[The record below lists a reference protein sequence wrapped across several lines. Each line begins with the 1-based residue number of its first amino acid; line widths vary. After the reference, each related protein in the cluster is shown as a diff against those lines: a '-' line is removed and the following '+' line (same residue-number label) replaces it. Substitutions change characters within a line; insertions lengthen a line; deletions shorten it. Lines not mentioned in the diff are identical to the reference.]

1 MWIRKRSSF
10 DTVHSHR
17 FEDLDNGDFDKK
29 LSVVVCLFVLLSGS
43 GVGRWPRRPA
53 TAAGKVGKGRCV
65 CGGGLVGGVVVVGL

>member
-29 LSVVVCLFVLLSGS
+29 LSVVVVCLFCFL
-43 GVGRWPRRPA
+43 
-53 TAAGKVGKGRCV
+53 AAEWV
-65 CGGGLVGGVVVVGL
+65 GGLDDQQQQRER